1 MLRKNLDDLETN
13 GLVGDWSFL
22 ENKDGMHI
30 FLRHPRKEQEIFG
43 DEARGEIVHLPI
55 RIGESIASPAIW
67 GWNGNK
73 EAPTITPSIL
83 IFSGDGNG
91 GRREQWHG
99 FLTDGKLVTV

>member
-1 MLRKNLDDLETN
+1 MLRKNLYDLETN

-22 ENKDGMHI
+22 ENEQGLHI

-55 RIGESIASPAIW
+55 RIGESISSPVCW
-67 GWNGNK
+67 GWNGNR

-83 IFSGDGNG
+83 VYGGDGNG
-91 GRREQWHG
+91 GRTEYWHG